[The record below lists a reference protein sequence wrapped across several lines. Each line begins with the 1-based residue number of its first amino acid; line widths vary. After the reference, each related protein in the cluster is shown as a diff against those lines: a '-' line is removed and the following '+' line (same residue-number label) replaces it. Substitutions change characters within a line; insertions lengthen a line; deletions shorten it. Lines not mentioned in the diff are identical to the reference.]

1 MRHPTKGDKDK
12 AKVVWTVMFDV
23 YPVND
28 SKDIIVR
35 NGFLDEDFLTKK
47 EFKLIDKIVQK
58 HHNAIN
64 YGMRNPEIDGL
75 TED

>member
-1 MRHPTKGDKDK
+1 MTKGDK

-47 EFKLIDKIVQK
+47 EFKLIDKIVQR
-58 HHNAIN
+58 HHDAIN

>member
-1 MRHPTKGDKDK
+1 MRHPTKEDK

-28 SKDIIVR
+28 EKDIIVR

-47 EFKLIDKIVQK
+47 EFKLIDKIVQR
-58 HHNAIN
+58 HHGEIN
-64 YGMRNPEIDGL
+64 YGIRSPEIDSL
-75 TED
+75 TKD